1 MLDQGLGG
9 RWPVNLTRMRHQHRG
24 RGVIFW
30 AGIVGSSTLGPFK
43 VEDGIKLNS
52 EWYCPFYNGH
62 FLTWLKSQTLLFRNK
77 LVFMRDNAKSH
88 AKSHARQWLHEQGIG
103 NEKFMVCPPNSHEL
117 NTIENF
123 WTIHKQKV
131 YKNGRQY
138 SFMNGLW
145 TAIKVTYQDIE
156 SSIMSKLTNNVD
168 RRLVE
173 VLRNNGCHVKNG
185 F

>member
-1 MLDQGLGG
+1 
-9 RWPVNLTRMRHQHRG
+9 
-24 RGVIFW
+24 
-30 AGIVGSSTLGPFK
+30 
-43 VEDGIKLNS
+43 
-52 EWYCPFYNGH
+52 
-62 FLTWLKSQTLLFRNK
+62 
-77 LVFMRDNAKSH
+77 
-88 AKSHARQWLHEQGIG
+88 
-103 NEKFMVCPPNSHEL
+103 MVCPPNSHEL
-117 NTIENF
+117 NTIGNF